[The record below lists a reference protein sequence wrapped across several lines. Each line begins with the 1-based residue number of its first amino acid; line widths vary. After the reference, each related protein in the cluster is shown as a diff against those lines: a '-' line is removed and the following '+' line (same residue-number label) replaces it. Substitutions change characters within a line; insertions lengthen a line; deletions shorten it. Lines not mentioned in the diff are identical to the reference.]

1 MVLRLSFRHN
11 TNGTTI
17 TEAKGDKLDEWL
29 SFLRQSLTTLAAM
42 ELYEIPL
49 IIVTGFGAAF
59 LNTVGGGGSLFSV
72 PILTFLGLPITNANA
87 TSRVALLFQNV
98 FAVGGFRS
106 KGIELPWPYSL
117 YLGISSL
124 FGGVIGAMLASTI
137 KDEVFNKIF
146 VGVMILSVFL
156 ILFDP
161 IRSKGA
167 EKLSTKNQVLGTILF
182 FFIGIYGGFVQ
193 AGIGFMVIAVLS
205 IVNNL
210 SLVKSNFVKVFAAI
224 VYTGVSVIVFALE
237 GKIIWLTGFVL
248 AIGHALGG
256 WYASRWSVD
265 KGEVWIK
272 RVMIVSII
280 AMAIKLWFF

>member
-1 MVLRLSFRHN
+1 
-11 TNGTTI
+11 
-17 TEAKGDKLDEWL
+17 
-29 SFLRQSLTTLAAM
+29 M

-49 IIVTGFGAAF
+49 IIITGFGAAF

-87 TSRVALLFQNV
+87 TSRVALLFQNI

-124 FGGVIGAMLASTI
+124 FGGIIGALLASTI
-137 KDEVFNKIF
+137 EDEVFNKIF

-167 EKLSTKNQVLGTILF
+167 EKLSTKNQVIGTILF

-210 SLVKSNFVKVFAAI
+210 SLVKSNYVKVFAAI
-224 VYTGVSVIVFALE
+224 VYTGVSVIVFAME

-272 RVMIVSII
+272 RVMIVSIL
-280 AMAIKLWFF
+280 AMAVKLWFF

>member
-1 MVLRLSFRHN
+1 
-11 TNGTTI
+11 
-17 TEAKGDKLDEWL
+17 
-29 SFLRQSLTTLAAM
+29 M

-49 IIVTGFGAAF
+49 IILTGFVAAF

-72 PILTFLGLPITNANA
+72 PILTFLGLPITSANA
-87 TSRVALLFQNV
+87 TSRVAILFQNI

-106 KGIELPWPYSL
+106 KRIQLPWPYSL

-124 FGGVIGAMLASTI
+124 GGGLIGAILASHI
-137 KDEVFNKIF
+137 QDAVFNKIF
-146 VGVMILSVFL
+146 VGVMVLSVFL
-156 ILFDP
+156 ILYDP
-161 IRSKGA
+161 FKAKGS
-167 EKLSTKNQVLGTILF
+167 EKLDFKSQVTGVILF

-205 IVNNL
+205 LVNNL
-210 SLVKSNFVKVFAAI
+210 SLVKSNYVKVFAAI
-224 VYTGVSVIVFALE
+224 VYTAVSVAVFAWE
-237 GKIIWLTGFVL
+237 KKIFWSTGLIL

-272 RVMIVSII
+272 RIMIISII
-280 AMAIKLWFF
+280 GMAIKLWFF